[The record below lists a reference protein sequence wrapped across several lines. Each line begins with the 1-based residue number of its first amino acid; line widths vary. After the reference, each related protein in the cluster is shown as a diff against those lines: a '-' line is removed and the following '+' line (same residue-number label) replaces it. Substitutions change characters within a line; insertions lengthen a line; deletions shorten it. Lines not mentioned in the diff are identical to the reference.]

1 MVPRSVSYWLA
12 RSIESPNLNALDL
25 ISVVTQLIYVLI
37 FISVAL
43 RAVRQPTRAHGDMTL
58 FFGAVAFIIL
68 ASRVAALVGNAPPW
82 LTTVE
87 IAVLMALPYVLL
99 RLVDDFTHVRS
110 AIKRGAELGL
120 AAGVIATYA
129 TAPALPTPVIL
140 YVVLYFFGVSIY
152 CAFAFIRA
160 ARRSRGVTRR
170 RMEAISLGSILL
182 GTDILIAG
190 LTPLAG
196 PDDRAVLEALGQL
209 LGLGSGVA
217 YYLGFA
223 PPAILRRAWQEPEL
237 RAFLARSASLP
248 RLPAT
253 LDIVR
258 ELERGAAN
266 STGTTARIGLWQDD
280 TSKLRFWNEDETT
293 LDLEPG
299 KHFAGRAFEL
309 QRAIFSTDPI
319 RDNPDG
325 AADYRTRNVGAV
337 LAAPITA
344 GERRL
349 GVLTFSAER
358 PPIFAG
364 SDIEL
369 AKLLADQAAVILE
382 SRALIDHA
390 ARVRARE
397 EATRLKEDFL
407 SAAAHDLKTP
417 LTTVVAQAEFLE
429 RRATREPSAPADIAG
444 IRRVVRESKRL
455 AGLVGDLLDATRLE
469 QGRLVGEREPVD
481 IATLAQEVCTHDAS
495 DLSLCQVEA
504 SAPVVGVYDRRRVE
518 QLLQN
523 LVENA
528 RKYSPEQTPITIR
541 VWQEDGEARVAVADS
556 GIGIPAADLPR
567 IFERFSRASNVDDR
581 RFHGMGLGLFIC
593 RGIVEEHGGRIWV
606 ESEVGKGSTFHVAL
620 PIADGRRLN

>member
-1 MVPRSVSYWLA
+1 M
-12 RSIESPNLNALDL
+12 NALDL
-25 ISVVTQLIYVLI
+25 LSAVTQVIYVLI
-37 FISVAL
+37 FVSVAL
-43 RAVRQPTRAHGDMTL
+43 RTFRQPTRAHGDMTL
-58 FFGAVAFIIL
+58 FFAAIAFIIV
-68 ASRVAALVGNAPPW
+68 AARVAALISATPGW
-82 LTTVE
+82 LTAIE
-87 IAVLMALPYVLL
+87 IAVLMALPYILL
-99 RLVDDFTHVRS
+99 RLVDDFTNVRS
-110 AIKRGAELGL
+110 VIKRVAELGL
-120 AAGVIATYA
+120 AAGIVATYA
-129 TAPALPTPVIL
+129 TGPALPTPVTL
-140 YVVLYFFGVSIY
+140 YVVLYFFVVSTY
-152 CAFAFIRA
+152 CAIAFIRA

-190 LTPLAG
+190 LTPLAR
-196 PDDRAVLEALGQL
+196 PEDRAILQALGQL

-223 PPAILRRAWQEPEL
+223 PPPILRRAWQEPEL
-237 RAFLARSASLP
+237 RAFLARAASLP
-248 RLPAT
+248 RLPT
-253 LDIVR
+253 TVDIVR
-258 ELERGAAN
+258 ELEHGAAS
-266 STGTTARIGLWQDD
+266 STGTTARIGLWNDE
-280 TSKLRFWNEDETT
+280 TSTLRFWEDDGSTI
-293 LDLEPG
+293 DLEPG
-299 KHFAGRAFEL
+299 RHFAGRAFEL
-309 QRAIFSTDPI
+309 QRPIFSTNPI

-325 AADYRTRNVGAV
+325 AANYRSRSVGAV

-349 GVLTFSAER
+349 GVLTLSAER
-358 PPIFAG
+358 PPIFAM

-369 AKLLADQAAVILE
+369 AGLLADQAAVILE

-429 RRATREPSAPADIAG
+429 RRAMREPGAPADIAG

-469 QGRLVGEREPVD
+469 QGGLVGEREPVD
-481 IATLAQEVCTHDAS
+481 LATLAQEVCAHDPS
-495 DLSLCQVEA
+495 DVSVCQVEA
-504 SAPVVGVYDRRRVE
+504 SAPVVGVYDRRRIE

-523 LVENA
+523 LIENA
-528 RKYSPEQTPITIR
+528 KKYSPERTPINIK
-541 VWQEDGEARVAVADS
+541 VWQEDGEARLRVEDS

-606 ESEVGKGSTFHVAL
+606 ESEVGKGSTFHVGL
-620 PIADGRRLN
+620 PIAPGRRLN

>member
-1 MVPRSVSYWLA
+1 M
-12 RSIESPNLNALDL
+12 NALDL
-25 ISVVTQLIYVLI
+25 ISLLTQLIYVLI
-37 FISVAL
+37 FVSVAL
-43 RAVRQPTRAHGDMTL
+43 RAVRQPTGAHSDMTL

-68 ASRVAALVGNAPPW
+68 ASRVAALIGTAAPPW

-87 IAVLMALPYVLL
+87 IAVLMALPYLLL

-110 AIKRGAELGL
+110 AIKRAAELGL
-120 AAGVIATYA
+120 AAGIVATYA
-129 TAPALPTPVIL
+129 TAPTPPTPVIL
-140 YVVLYFFGVSIY
+140 YVVLYFFVVSLY
-152 CAFAFIRA
+152 CALAFIRS

-182 GTDILIAG
+182 GTDILITG

-196 PDDRAVLEALGQL
+196 PDDRAVLQALGQL

-237 RAFLARSASLP
+237 RAFLARAASLP

-266 STGTTARIGLWQDD
+266 STGTEARIGLWHDE
-280 TSKLRFWNEDETT
+280 TSNLRFWEDDGTT
-293 LDLEPG
+293 VDVEPG

-309 QRAIFSTDPI
+309 QRPIFSTNPV

-325 AADYRTRNVGAV
+325 ATNYRARNVGAV

-349 GVLTFSAER
+349 GVLTLTAVR
-358 PPIFAG
+358 PPIFAI

-369 AKLLADQAAVILE
+369 ASLIADQAAVILE

-429 RRATREPSAPADIAG
+429 RRATRDPSAPADLAG
-444 IRRVVRESKRL
+444 IKRVVRESKRL

-481 IATLAQEVCTHDAS
+481 IATLAQEICSHDTS
-495 DLSLCQVEA
+495 DLNLCQVEA
-504 SAPVVGVYDRRRVE
+504 SAPVVGVYDRRRIE

-523 LVENA
+523 LLENA
-528 RKYSPEQTPITIR
+528 KKYSPEQTPITIK
-541 VWQEDGEARVAVADS
+541 VWQEDGKARVAVTDS

-606 ESEVGKGSTFHVAL
+606 ESEVGKGSTFHVEL

>member
-1 MVPRSVSYWLA
+1 
-12 RSIESPNLNALDL
+12 LNALDL
-25 ISVVTQLIYVLI
+25 ISAVTQLIYVLI
-37 FISVAL
+37 FIIVAL
-43 RAVRQPTRAHGDMTL
+43 RGLRHPTRAHIDMTL
-58 FFGAVAFIIL
+58 FFGALAFVIL
-68 ASRVAALVGNAPPW
+68 ASRVATLIGTTAPPW
-82 LTTVE
+82 LVAIE
-87 IAVLMALPYVLL
+87 IAVLMAIPYILL
-99 RLVDDFTHVRS
+99 RLVDDFTQVGTP
-110 AIKRGAELGL
+110 IKRAAELGL
-120 AAGVIATYA
+120 AAGIIATYA
-129 TAPALPTPVIL
+129 TVATQPTSAATLPTTVTL
-140 YVVLYFFGVSIY
+140 YIVGYFFIVSMY
-152 CAFAFIRA
+152 CAIAFVRA
-160 ARRSRGVTRR
+160 ARRSKGVTRR

-182 GTDILIAG
+182 GTDLLIAG
-190 LTPLAG
+190 LTPLS
-196 PDDRAVLEALGQL
+196 PLDERAFFQALAQL
-209 LGLGSGVA
+209 LGLGSAVA

-237 RAFLARSASLP
+237 RSFLARAASLP
-248 RLPAT
+248 RLPTT

-258 ELERGAAN
+258 ELESGAAN

-280 TSKLRFWNEDETT
+280 TSKLRFWEDDGTT
-293 LDLEPG
+293 IDLEPG
-299 KHFAGRAFEL
+299 THFAGRAFEL
-309 QRAIFSTDPI
+309 QRAIFSTNPI
-319 RDNPDG
+319 RDNPAG
-325 AADYRTRNVGAV
+325 AVDYRTRNVGAV

-349 GVLTFSAER
+349 GVLTFSAPR
-358 PPIFAG
+358 PPIFAV

-369 AKLLADQAAVILE
+369 AGLLADQAAVVLE

-390 ARVRARE
+390 GRVRARE

-429 RRATREPSAPADIAG
+429 RRATREPSAPADLAG
-444 IRRVVRESKRL
+444 IRRIVRESKRL

-481 IATLAQEVCTHDAS
+481 LATLMQEVCGRDAG
-495 DLSLCQVEA
+495 DKTCEVVA

-518 QLLQN
+518 QLFQN
-523 LVENA
+523 LIENA
-528 RKYSPEQTPITIR
+528 RKYSPDRTPVQIR
-541 VWQEDGEARVAVADS
+541 VWQEEGEAHVAVADT

-606 ESEVGKGSTFHVAL
+606 ESELGKGSTFHVAL
-620 PIADGRRLN
+620 PIEAGRRLN

>member
-1 MVPRSVSYWLA
+1 
-12 RSIESPNLNALDL
+12 LNAFEL
-25 ISVVTQLIYVLI
+25 ISAVTQIIYVLI

-43 RAVRQPTRAHGDMTL
+43 RLARQPTRAHADMTL
-58 FFGAVAFIIL
+58 FFGATAFVIL
-68 ASRVAALVGNAPPW
+68 VSRVAALTGSAPPW

-87 IAVLMALPYVLL
+87 VAVLMALPYMLL
-99 RLVDDFTHVRS
+99 RLVDDFTHVRT
-110 AIKRGAELGL
+110 ALKRAAELGL
-120 AAGVIATYA
+120 AAGIVATSV
-129 TAPALPTPVIL
+129 TVPALPTPVML
-140 YVVLYFFGVSIY
+140 YVVLYFFVVSIS
-152 CAFAFIRA
+152 CAVAFFRS

-190 LTPLAG
+190 LTGLAR
-196 PDDRAVLEALGQL
+196 PDDRAVLQALGQL
-209 LGLGSGVA
+209 LGLGSGIA

-223 PPAILRRAWQEPEL
+223 PPPLLRRAWQEPEL
-237 RAFLARSASLP
+237 RAFLARAASLP
-248 RLPAT
+248 RLPTT

-258 ELERGAAN
+258 DLEHGAAS
-266 STGTTARIGLWQDD
+266 STGTAARIGLWQDD
-280 TSKLRFWNEDETT
+280 TSKLRFWEEDDKTV
-293 LDLEPG
+293 DLEPG
-299 KHFAGRAFEL
+299 THFAGRAFEL
-309 QRAIFSTDPI
+309 QRPIFSTDPI

-325 AADYRTRNVGAV
+325 AAAYRSRGIGAI

-349 GVLTFSAER
+349 GVLTLSAQR
-358 PPIFAG
+358 PPIFAA

-369 AKLLADQAAVILE
+369 AGLLADQAAVILE
-382 SRALIDHA
+382 SRALIDDA

-397 EATRLKEDFL
+397 EATRLKDDFL
-407 SAAAHDLKTP
+407 SAAAHDLRTP
-417 LTTVVAQAEFLE
+417 LTTIVAQAELLE
-429 RRATREPSAPADIAG
+429 RRAMREPTAPADIAG
-444 IRRVVRESKRL
+444 IRRVVREGKRL

-469 QGRLVGEREPVD
+469 QGGLVGEREPVD
-481 IATLAQEVCTHDAS
+481 LAVLAQELCAHDAVETS
-495 DLSLCQVEA
+495 SCRVEA
-504 SAPVVGVYDRRRVE
+504 SAPVVGEYDRRRVE

-523 LVENA
+523 LIENA
-528 RKYSPEQTPITIR
+528 RKYSPERTPIRIR
-541 VWQEDGEARVAVADS
+541 VWRQDGEARITVEDS

-620 PIADGRRLN
+620 PIADEGGSKR

>member
-1 MVPRSVSYWLA
+1 M
-12 RSIESPNLNALDL
+12 NALDL
-25 ISVVTQLIYVLI
+25 ISLVTQLIYVLI
-37 FISVAL
+37 FVSVAL
-43 RAVRQPTRAHGDMTL
+43 RTVRQPTGAHSDMTL

-68 ASRVAALVGNAPPW
+68 ASRVAALIGTAAPPW

-87 IAVLMALPYVLL
+87 IAVLMALPYLLL
-99 RLVDDFTHVRS
+99 RLVDDFTNVRS
-110 AIKRGAELGL
+110 AIKRAAELGL
-120 AAGVIATYA
+120 AAGIVATYA
-129 TAPALPTPVIL
+129 TAPTPPTPVIL
-140 YVVLYFFGVSIY
+140 YVVLYFFVVSLY
-152 CAFAFIRA
+152 CALAFIRS

-182 GTDILIAG
+182 GTDILITG

-196 PDDRAVLEALGQL
+196 PDDRAVLQALGQL

-237 RAFLARSASLP
+237 RAFLARAASLP

-266 STGTTARIGLWQDD
+266 STGTEARIGLWHDE
-280 TSKLRFWNEDETT
+280 TSNLRFWEDDGTT
-293 LDLEPG
+293 VDVEPG

-309 QRAIFSTDPI
+309 QRPIFSTNPV

-325 AADYRTRNVGAV
+325 ATNYRARNVGAV

-349 GVLTFSAER
+349 GVLTLTAVR
-358 PPIFAG
+358 PPIFAI

-369 AKLLADQAAVILE
+369 ASLIADQAAVILE

-429 RRATREPSAPADIAG
+429 RRATRDPSAPADLAG
-444 IRRVVRESKRL
+444 IKRVVRESKRL

-481 IATLAQEVCTHDAS
+481 IATLAQEICSHDTS
-495 DLSLCQVEA
+495 DLNLCQVEA
-504 SAPVVGVYDRRRVE
+504 SAPVVGVYDRRRIE

-523 LVENA
+523 LLENA
-528 RKYSPEQTPITIR
+528 KKYSPEQTPITIK
-541 VWQEDGEARVAVADS
+541 VWQEDGKARVAVTDS

-606 ESEVGKGSTFHVAL
+606 ESEVGKGSTFHVEL

>member
-1 MVPRSVSYWLA
+1 M
-12 RSIESPNLNALDL
+12 
-25 ISVVTQLIYVLI
+25 LI
-37 FISVAL
+37 FISVAWRTL
-43 RAVRQPTRAHGDMTL
+43 RQPTGGHLDMTL
-58 FFGAVAFIIL
+58 FFGAFAFVIVVARLTAII
-68 ASRVAALVGNAPPW
+68 GPTPPPW
-82 LTTVE
+82 VTTVLV
-87 IAVLMALPYVLL
+87 AVLMALPYLLL

-110 AIKRGAELGL
+110 TIKRAAEVGV
-120 AAGVIATYA
+120 AAGIVATYA
-129 TAPALPTPVIL
+129 TAPGLPTPVTL
-140 YVVLYFFGVSIY
+140 YLVAYFFVVSTY
-152 CAFAFIRA
+152 CAIAFIQA
-160 ARRSRGVTRR
+160 GRRSRGVTRR
-170 RMEAISLGSILL
+170 RLEAISLGSILL
-182 GTDILIAG
+182 GTDLLISG
-190 LTPLAG
+190 LSPLARA
-196 PDDRAVLEALGQL
+196 DDRVILQALGQL
-209 LGLGSGVA
+209 LGLGSGGA
-217 YYLGFA
+217 YFLGFA

-237 RAFLARSASLP
+237 RAFLHRAASLP
-248 RLPAT
+248 RLPTT

-258 ELERGAAN
+258 ELEQGAAN
-266 STGTTARIGLWQDD
+266 STGTSARIGLWQED
-280 TSKLRFWNEDETT
+280 TSKLRFWEDDDTT
-293 LDLEPG
+293 QEIEAG
-299 KHFAGRAFEL
+299 QHFAGRAFEL
-309 QRAIFSTDPI
+309 QRPIFSTDPI

-325 AADYRTRNVGAV
+325 AANYRARGVGAV

-349 GVLTFSAER
+349 GVLTFTASR
-358 PPIFAG
+358 PPIFAM
-364 SDIEL
+364 SDMEL

-429 RRATREPSAPADIAG
+429 RRAAREPSAPADISG

-481 IATLAQEVCTHDAS
+481 LATLAQEICARDTS
-495 DLSLCQVEA
+495 DLGTCEVDA
-504 SAPVVGVYDRRRVE
+504 NAPVVGVYDRRRVE
-518 QLLQN
+518 QLMQN

-528 RKYSPEQTPITIR
+528 KKYSPERTPIRIR
-541 VWQEDGEARVAVADS
+541 VWQQDGEARVAVQDS

-606 ESEVGKGSTFHVAL
+606 ESEVGRGSTFHVAL

>member
-1 MVPRSVSYWLA
+1 
-12 RSIESPNLNALDL
+12 
-25 ISVVTQLIYVLI
+25 
-37 FISVAL
+37 
-43 RAVRQPTRAHGDMTL
+43 
-58 FFGAVAFIIL
+58 
-68 ASRVAALVGNAPPW
+68 
-82 LTTVE
+82 
-87 IAVLMALPYVLL
+87 
-99 RLVDDFTHVRS
+99 
-110 AIKRGAELGL
+110 
-120 AAGVIATYA
+120 
-129 TAPALPTPVIL
+129 
-140 YVVLYFFGVSIY
+140 
-152 CAFAFIRA
+152 
-160 ARRSRGVTRR
+160 
-170 RMEAISLGSILL
+170 MEAISLGSILL

-190 LTPLAG
+190 LTPLAR
-196 PDDRAVLEALGQL
+196 PEDRAVLQALGQL

-223 PPAILRRAWQEPEL
+223 PPPILRRAWQEPEL
-237 RAFLARSASLP
+237 RAFLARAASLP
-248 RLPAT
+248 RLPTT

-266 STGTTARIGLWQDD
+266 STGTSANIGLWEDD
-280 TSKLRFWNEDETT
+280 TSKLRFWERDGTT
-293 LDLEPG
+293 VELEAG
-299 KHFAGRAFEL
+299 QHFAGRAFEL
-309 QRAIFSTDPI
+309 QRVIFSTDPI
-319 RDNPDG
+319 RDNPEL
-325 AADYRTRNVGAV
+325 AAGYRSRNIGAV

-349 GVLTFSAER
+349 GVLTLSAAR
-358 PPIFAG
+358 PPIFAI

-369 AKLLADQAAVILE
+369 ASLLADQAAVILE

-429 RRATREPSAPADIAG
+429 RRAVREPSAPADLAG

-469 QGRLVGEREPVD
+469 QGGLVGEREPVD
-481 IATLAQEVCTHDAS
+481 LATMAQEICTHDTGDNGS
-495 DLSLCQVEA
+495 CFVEA
-504 SAPVVGVYDRRRVE
+504 TAPVVGVYDRRRLE

-528 RKYSPEQTPITIR
+528 KKYSPDRTPVKIK
-541 VWQEDGEARVAVADS
+541 VWQEDGQARIAVEDR

-581 RFHGMGLGLFIC
+581 RFHGMGLGLYIC

-620 PIADGRRLN
+620 PVADGRRLN

>member
-1 MVPRSVSYWLA
+1 
-12 RSIESPNLNALDL
+12 
-25 ISVVTQLIYVLI
+25 
-37 FISVAL
+37 
-43 RAVRQPTRAHGDMTL
+43 MTL
-58 FFGAVAFIIL
+58 FFGAMTFIIVISRL
-68 ASRVAALVGNAPPW
+68 ATLIVATPPAWLVAL
-82 LTTVE
+82 E
-87 IAVLMALPYVLL
+87 IAILMALPYILL
-99 RLVDDFTHVRS
+99 RLVDDFTRVPTW
-110 AIKRGAELGL
+110 IKRAAELGL
-120 AAGVIATYA
+120 AVGIVTTYA
-129 TAPALPTPVIL
+129 TGPTLTTAVL
-140 YVVLYFFGVSIY
+140 LFVVVYFFVLSVY
-152 CAFAFIRA
+152 CAIAFIRA

-170 RMEAISLGSILL
+170 RMEGISLGTILL
-182 GTDILIAG
+182 GTGILIAG
-190 LTPLAG
+190 MTGLAAVE
-196 PDDRAVLEALGQL
+196 DRAVIQALSQL
-209 LGLGSGVA
+209 LFLGSGVA
-217 YYLGFA
+217 YFLGFA
-223 PPAILRRAWQEPEL
+223 PPPILRRAWQEPEL
-237 RAFLARSASLP
+237 RGFLARAASLP
-248 RLPAT
+248 RLPTT

-266 STGTTARIGLWQDD
+266 STGTAARIGLWQEDG
-280 TSKLRFWNEDETT
+280 SKLRFWEDDETT
-293 LDLEPG
+293 VDLEPG

-309 QRAIFSTDPI
+309 QRPIFSDDPI

-325 AADYRTRNVGAV
+325 AAGYRSRGVGAV

-349 GVLTFSAER
+349 GVLTLSAAR
-358 PPIFAG
+358 SPIFAV

-369 AKLLADQAAVILE
+369 AGLLADQAAVILE

-429 RRATREPSAPADIAG
+429 RRASRDPSAPADIAG

-455 AGLVGDLLDATRLE
+455 AGLVADLLDATRLE

-481 IATLAQEVCTHDAS
+481 LATLAQEICARDTS
-495 DLSLCQVEA
+495 DLGVCQVDA
-504 SAPVVGVYDRRRVE
+504 NAPVVGVYDRRRVE
-518 QLLQN
+518 QLFQN
-523 LVENA
+523 LIENA
-528 RKYSPEQTPITIR
+528 KKYSPERTPVSVK
-541 VWQEDGEARVAVADS
+541 VWQEDGEARVAVRDL

-606 ESEVGKGSTFHVAL
+606 ESEVGRGSTFHVAL

>member
-1 MVPRSVSYWLA
+1 
-12 RSIESPNLNALDL
+12 LNALDL
-25 ISVVTQLIYVLI
+25 TSLVTQIIFVLI

-43 RAVRQPTRAHGDMTL
+43 RTARQPTRAHTDITL
-58 FFGAVAFIIL
+58 FFGALTFVIL
-68 ASRVAALVGNAPPW
+68 ASRIATLTGTTPPPW
-82 LTTVE
+82 LTAVLVS
-87 IAVLMALPYVLL
+87 VLMAMPYILL
-99 RLVDDFTHVRS
+99 RLVDDFTLVRTP
-110 AIKRGAELGL
+110 IKRVAELGL
-120 AAGVIATYA
+120 AVGIVVTFAAV
-129 TAPALPTPVIL
+129 PTLTEPVTL
-140 YVVLYFFGVSIY
+140 YIVGYFFIVSIY
-152 CAFAFIRA
+152 CAIAFIRS
-160 ARRSRGVTRR
+160 ARRSKGVTRR

-182 GTDILIAG
+182 GTDLLIAG
-190 LTPLAG
+190 LTPLAA
-196 PDDRAVLEALGQL
+196 PDNRAILQALGQL
-209 LGLGSGVA
+209 LGLGSAIA

-223 PPAILRRAWQEPEL
+223 PPPILRRAWQEPEL
-237 RAFLARSASLP
+237 RAFLARAASLP
-248 RLPAT
+248 RLPTT
-253 LDIVR
+253 LHIVR

-280 TSKLRFWNEDETT
+280 TSKLRFWEDDDATV
-293 LDLEPG
+293 DLEPG

-309 QRAIFSTDPI
+309 QRPIFSTNPI
-319 RDNPDG
+319 RDNPEG
-325 AADYRTRNVGAV
+325 APNYRSRRVGAI

-349 GVLTFSAER
+349 GVLTLVAQRS
-358 PPIFAG
+358 PIFAA

-369 AKLLADQAAVILE
+369 ASLLADQAAVILE

-429 RRATREPSAPADIAG
+429 RRATRDPNAPADLAG
-444 IRRVVRESKRL
+444 IKRVVRESKRL

-481 IATLAQEVCTHDAS
+481 LATLAQDICAHDTVYPGK
-495 DLSLCQVEA
+495 CQVEA
-504 SAPVVGVYDRRRVE
+504 SAPVVGEYDRRRVE
-518 QLLQN
+518 QLFQN
-523 LVENA
+523 LIENA
-528 RKYSPEQTPITIR
+528 KKYSPERKPIKIKI
-541 VWQEDGEARVAVADS
+541 WQQEAEARVTVEDS

>member
-1 MVPRSVSYWLA
+1 M
-12 RSIESPNLNALDL
+12 
-25 ISVVTQLIYVLI
+25 LI

-43 RAVRQPTRAHGDMTL
+43 RALRQPTRAHTDMAL
-58 FFGAVAFIIL
+58 FFGALAFIIL
-68 ASRVAALVGNAPPW
+68 ASRIATFSGTTAPPW
-82 LTTVE
+82 L
-87 IAVLMALPYVLL
+87 IAIEVGVLMAMPYVLL
-99 RLVDDFTHVRS
+99 RLVDDFTRVRS
-110 AIKRGAELGL
+110 LVKRIAELGL
-120 AAGVIATYA
+120 AVGVVATFA
-129 TAPALPTPVIL
+129 AVPALPPPLTL
-140 YVVLYFFGVSIY
+140 YIVGYFFVVSLY
-152 CAFAFIRA
+152 CAIAFIRA
-160 ARRSRGVTRR
+160 SRRARGVTRR

-182 GTDILIAG
+182 GTDLVVAG
-190 LTPLAG
+190 LTPLA
-196 PDDRAVLEALGQL
+196 PDDSRAILQALGQV
-209 LGLGSGVA
+209 LGLSSAVA

-223 PPAILRRAWQEPEL
+223 PPPILRRAWQEPEL
-237 RAFLARSASLP
+237 RSFLARAASLP
-248 RLPAT
+248 RLPTT

-258 ELERGAAN
+258 ELERGATN
-266 STGTTARIGLWQDD
+266 STGTAARIGLWQED
-280 TSKLRFWNEDETT
+280 TSKLRFWEDDDTT
-293 LDLEPG
+293 IDVEPG
-299 KHFAGRAFEL
+299 KHFTGRVFEL
-309 QRAIFSTDPI
+309 QRPIFSTNPI

-325 AADYRTRNVGAV
+325 AAAYRTRNIGAV
-337 LAAPITA
+337 LATPITA

-349 GVLTFSAER
+349 GVLSFSAAR

-369 AKLLADQAAVILE
+369 AGLLADQAAVILE

-390 ARVRARE
+390 TRVRARE

-429 RRATREPSAPADIAG
+429 RRAVREPSAPADLAG

-469 QGRLVGEREPVD
+469 QGGLVGEREPVD
-481 IATLAQEVCTHDAS
+481 LATLAQEVCAHDTPDRS
-495 DLSLCQVEA
+495 ICRVEA
-504 SAPVVGVYDRRRVE
+504 SAPVVGAYDRRRVE

-528 RKYSPEQTPITIR
+528 KKYSPDLTPIKVK
-541 VWQEDGEARVAVADS
+541 VWQEDAEARVAVEDS

-567 IFERFSRASNVDDR
+567 IFERFSRASNVDDK

-606 ESEVGKGSTFHVAL
+606 ESEIGKGSTFHVAL

>member
-1 MVPRSVSYWLA
+1 M
-12 RSIESPNLNALDL
+12 NALDL
-25 ISVVTQLIYVLI
+25 ISAVTQIIYVLI
-37 FISVAL
+37 FINVAL
-43 RAVRQPTRAHGDMTL
+43 HTVRQPTRAHADMTL
-58 FFGAVAFIIL
+58 FFGATAFVILVA
-68 ASRVAALVGNAPPW
+68 RVAPLIGTTPPW

-87 IAVLMALPYVLL
+87 IAILMALPYILL
-99 RLVDDFTHVRS
+99 RLVDDFTRVRGTFKH
-110 AIKRGAELGL
+110 AAELGL
-120 AAGVIATYA
+120 AAGIVAAYA
-129 TAPALPTPVIL
+129 TGPTLPALVTL
-140 YVVLYFFGVSIY
+140 YIVLYFFVVSLF
-152 CAFAFIRA
+152 CAIAFIRS
-160 ARRSRGVTRR
+160 ARQSRGVTRR

-182 GTDILIAG
+182 GTDILISG
-190 LTPLAG
+190 LTGLAG
-196 PDDRAVLEALGQL
+196 TDDRAVLQALGLL
-209 LGLGSGVA
+209 LGLGSGIA

-223 PPAILRRAWQEPEL
+223 PPPILRRAWQEPEL
-237 RAFLARSASLP
+237 RAFLARAASLP
-248 RLPAT
+248 RLPTT

-266 STGTTARIGLWQDD
+266 STGTTARIALWQED
-280 TSKLRFWNEDETT
+280 TSKLRFWEEDGEVV
-293 LDLEPG
+293 DLEPG
-299 KHFAGRAFEL
+299 THFAGRAFEL
-309 QRAIFSTDPI
+309 QRPIFSTNPV

-325 AADYRTRNVGAV
+325 AAAYRSRSVGAV

-349 GVLTFSAER
+349 GVLTLSAQR
-358 PPIFAG
+358 PPIFAA

-369 AKLLADQAAVILE
+369 AALLSDQAAVILE

-429 RRATREPSAPADIAG
+429 RRALREPTAPADIAG

-481 IATLAQEVCTHDAS
+481 LATLAHEVCTRDTI
-495 DLSLCQVEA
+495 DPGNCQVEA
-504 SAPVVGVYDRRRVE
+504 SAPVVGAYDRRRVE

-523 LVENA
+523 LIENA
-528 RKYSPEQTPITIR
+528 KKYSPEGTPIKIK
-541 VWQEDGEARVAVADS
+541 VWQEDGEARITVEDS

>member
-1 MVPRSVSYWLA
+1 M
-12 RSIESPNLNALDL
+12 NALEL
-25 ISVVTQLIYVLI
+25 ISAVTQIIYVTI
-37 FISVAL
+37 FISVVQ
-43 RAVRQPTRAHGDMTL
+43 RAIRQPTRAHVDIAL
-58 FFGAVAFIIL
+58 FFGAVASIIL
-68 ASRVAALVGNAPPW
+68 ASRIASLTATTAPPW
-82 LTTVE
+82 LTTLEVAIL
-87 IAVLMALPYVLL
+87 IAVPYILL
-99 RLVDDFTHVRS
+99 RLVDDFTHVRGR
-110 AIKRGAELGL
+110 IKRAAELGL
-120 AAGVIATYA
+120 AAGIVATVA
-129 TAPALPTPVIL
+129 TSPALPTPVLL
-140 YVVLYFFGVSIY
+140 YVVLYFFIVSIY
-152 CAFAFIRA
+152 CAIAVIRA

-190 LTPLAG
+190 LTSLARAE
-196 PDDRAVLEALGQL
+196 DRAVLQALGQL
-209 LGLGSGVA
+209 LGLGSGIA

-223 PPAILRRAWQEPEL
+223 PPPILRRAWQEPEL
-237 RAFLARSASLP
+237 RAFLARAASLP
-248 RLPAT
+248 RLPTT

-266 STGTTARIGLWQDD
+266 STGTSARIGLWQDD
-280 TSKLRFWNEDETT
+280 SSKLRFWEDDGTT
-293 LDLEPG
+293 VDLEGG

-309 QRAIFSTDPI
+309 QRPIFSANPVRDDP
-319 RDNPDG
+319 D
-325 AADYRTRNVGAV
+325 AAAGYRARKVGAV

-349 GVLTFSAER
+349 GVLTLNAER
-358 PPIFAG
+358 PPIFAL

-369 AKLLADQAAVILE
+369 AALLADQAAVILE

-429 RRATREPSAPADIAG
+429 RQAVRDPSAPADLAG

-455 AGLVGDLLDATRLE
+455 AGLVGDLLDASRLE
-469 QGRLVGEREPVD
+469 QGGLVGEREPVD
-481 IATLAQEVCTHDAS
+481 LPTLAQEICMRDAA
-495 DLSLCQVEA
+495 DAGNCLVEA
-504 SAPVVGVYDRRRVE
+504 SAPVVGVFDRRRVE

-528 RKYSPEQTPITIR
+528 KKYSPERTPVRIK
-541 VWQEDGEARVAVADS
+541 VWQEESEARFTVEDS

-581 RFHGMGLGLFIC
+581 RFHGMGLGLYIC

>member
-1 MVPRSVSYWLA
+1 
-12 RSIESPNLNALDL
+12 
-25 ISVVTQLIYVLI
+25 VLV
-37 FISVAL
+37 FFSVAL
-43 RAVRQPTRAHGDMTL
+43 RTVRQPTPAHGDMTL
-58 FFGAVAFIIL
+58 FFGATAFIIL
-68 ASRVAALVGNAPPW
+68 ISRIAMLVGATPPPPW

-87 IAVLMALPYVLL
+87 IAILMALPYVLL
-99 RLVDDFTHVRS
+99 RLVDDFTRVS
-110 AIKRGAELGL
+110 GAIKRAAELAL
-120 AAGVIATYA
+120 AAGIVAAYA
-129 TAPALPTPVIL
+129 TGPTLVTPVLL
-140 YVVLYFFGVSIY
+140 YVVGYFFVVSLF
-152 CAFAFIRA
+152 CAVAFIRS
-160 ARRSRGVTRR
+160 ARRSKGVTRR

-190 LTPLAG
+190 LTGFAR
-196 PDDRAVLEALGQL
+196 PDDEAVLQALGQL
-209 LGLGSGVA
+209 FGLGSAVA

-223 PPAILRRAWQEPEL
+223 PPPILRRAWQEPEL

-258 ELERGAAN
+258 ELEHGAAN
-266 STGTTARIGLWQDD
+266 STGTSARIALRQDD
-280 TSKLRFWNEDETT
+280 VSTLRYWEEDGAAV
-293 LDLEPG
+293 DLEPG
-299 KHFAGRAFEL
+299 THFAGRAFEL
-309 QRAIFSTDPI
+309 QRPIFSTNPI

-325 AADYRTRNVGAV
+325 AAGYRSRSIGAV
-337 LAAPITA
+337 LATPITA

-349 GVLTFSAER
+349 GVLILSAQR
-358 PPIFAG
+358 APIFAA

-369 AKLLADQAAVILE
+369 ATLLADQAAVILE

-390 ARVRARE
+390 GRVKARE

-407 SAAAHDLKTP
+407 SAAAHDLRTP

-444 IRRVVRESKRL
+444 IRRIVRESKRL
-455 AGLVGDLLDATRLE
+455 AGLVGDLLDATRLD
-469 QGRLVGEREPVD
+469 QGRLIGEREPVD
-481 IATLAQEVCTHDAS
+481 LATLVQEVGLQVGS
-495 DLSLCQVEA
+495 DTNDFQVES

-523 LVENA
+523 LIENA
-528 RKYSPEQTPITIR
+528 KKYSPQQTPIKIK
-541 VWQEDGEARVAVADS
+541 VWQEDGEARLDVEDS

>member
-1 MVPRSVSYWLA
+1 
-12 RSIESPNLNALDL
+12 
-25 ISVVTQLIYVLI
+25 VLI
-37 FISVAL
+37 FISVTL
-43 RAVRQPTRAHGDMTL
+43 RAIAHPTRAHIDMTL
-58 FFGAVAFIIL
+58 FFGALAFLIL
-68 ASRVAALVGNAPPW
+68 VSRTAALTGTTATPW
-82 LTTVE
+82 LVALE
-87 IAVLMALPYVLL
+87 VAVLIAMPYVLL
-99 RLVDDFTHVRS
+99 RLVDDFTRVRS
-110 AIKRGAELGL
+110 PVKRAAELGL
-120 AAGVIATYA
+120 AAGIVATYA
-129 TAPALPTPVIL
+129 TVATETTPAATLPTPVTL
-140 YVVLYFFGVSIY
+140 YIVLYFFVVSAY
-152 CAFAFIRA
+152 CAIAFIRA
-160 ARRSRGVTRR
+160 SHRSKGVTRR

-182 GTDILIAG
+182 GTDLLIAG
-190 LTPLAG
+190 LTPFTPL
-196 PDDRAVLEALGQL
+196 DDRAVFQALAQL
-209 LGLGSGVA
+209 LGLGSAVA

-223 PPAILRRAWQEPEL
+223 PPPILRRAWQEPEL
-237 RAFLARSASLP
+237 RSFLARAASLP

-258 ELERGAAN
+258 ELERGASN
-266 STGTTARIGLWQDD
+266 STGTSARIGLWQDD
-280 TSKLRFWNEDETT
+280 TSKLRFWEDDGTV

-309 QRAIFSTDPI
+309 QRPIFSTNPI
-319 RDNPDG
+319 RENPDG
-325 AADYRTRNVGAV
+325 ADGYRTRNVGAV
-337 LAAPITA
+337 LATPITA

-349 GVLTFSAER
+349 GVLTLSAQR
-358 PPIFAG
+358 PPIFAV

-369 AKLLADQAAVILE
+369 AGLLADQAAVVLE

-429 RRATREPSAPADIAG
+429 RRATREPNAPADIAG
-444 IRRVVRESKRL
+444 IRRIVRESKRL
-455 AGLVGDLLDATRLE
+455 TGLVGDLLDATRLE
-469 QGRLVGEREPVD
+469 QGKLVGEREPVD
-481 IATLAQEVCTHDAS
+481 LATLAQEICAHDTGDETCAV
-495 DLSLCQVEA
+495 DA

-518 QLLQN
+518 QLFQN
-523 LVENA
+523 LIENA
-528 RKYSPEQTPITIR
+528 KKYSPERTPIRIK
-541 VWQEDGEARVAVADS
+541 VWQENGEAQVTIEDS

-581 RFHGMGLGLFIC
+581 RFHGMGLGLYIC

>member
-1 MVPRSVSYWLA
+1 
-12 RSIESPNLNALDL
+12 
-25 ISVVTQLIYVLI
+25 
-37 FISVAL
+37 
-43 RAVRQPTRAHGDMTL
+43 
-58 FFGAVAFIIL
+58 
-68 ASRVAALVGNAPPW
+68 
-82 LTTVE
+82 
-87 IAVLMALPYVLL
+87 
-99 RLVDDFTHVRS
+99 
-110 AIKRGAELGL
+110 
-120 AAGVIATYA
+120 
-129 TAPALPTPVIL
+129 
-140 YVVLYFFGVSIY
+140 
-152 CAFAFIRA
+152 
-160 ARRSRGVTRR
+160 
-170 RMEAISLGSILL
+170 MEAISLGSILL
-182 GTDILIAG
+182 GTDLVVAGTDARWRRMTIA
-190 LTPLAG
+190 PSC
-196 PDDRAVLEALGQL
+196 RR
-209 LGLGSGVA
+209 SGRSSASSSAVA

-223 PPAILRRAWQEPEL
+223 PPPILRRAWQEPEL
-237 RAFLARSASLP
+237 RSFLARAASLP
-248 RLPAT
+248 RLPTT

-258 ELERGAAN
+258 ELERGATN
-266 STGTTARIGLWQDD
+266 STGTAARIGLWQEH
-280 TSKLRFWNEDETT
+280 TSKLRFWEDNDAT
-293 LDLEPG
+293 LDIEPG
-299 KHFAGRAFEL
+299 RNFAGRAFEL
-309 QRAIFSTDPI
+309 QRPIFSANPI

-325 AADYRTRNVGAV
+325 AASYRSRNIGAV
-337 LAAPITA
+337 LVTPITA

-349 GVLTFSAER
+349 GVLAFSAAR
-358 PPIFAG
+358 APIFAV

-369 AKLLADQAAVILE
+369 AGLLADQAAVVLE

-429 RRATREPSAPADIAG
+429 RRAVREPSAPADLAG

-469 QGRLVGEREPVD
+469 QGGLVGEREPVD
-481 IATLAQEVCTHDAS
+481 LATLAQEVCAHDTP
-495 DLSLCQVEA
+495 DRGICLVEA
-504 SAPVVGVYDRRRVE
+504 NAPVVGAYDRRRVE

-528 RKYSPEQTPITIR
+528 KKYSPDRTPITIK
-541 VWQEDGEARVAVADS
+541 VWQEDSEARVAVEDS

-567 IFERFSRASNVDDR
+567 IFERFSRASNVDDK

>member
-1 MVPRSVSYWLA
+1 
-12 RSIESPNLNALDL
+12 
-25 ISVVTQLIYVLI
+25 VLI
-37 FISVAL
+37 FISVTL
-43 RAVRQPTRAHGDMTL
+43 RAVRQPTRAHTDMAL
-58 FFGAVAFIIL
+58 FFGALAFVIL
-68 ASRVAALVGNAPPW
+68 ASRIATLSRTTPPPW
-82 LTTVE
+82 LIAVE
-87 IAVLMALPYVLL
+87 VGVLMAMPYILL
-99 RLVDDFTHVRS
+99 RLVDDFTHVR
-110 AIKRGAELGL
+110 AVVKRVAELGFVV
-120 AAGVIATYA
+120 GVIATFVSV
-129 TAPALPTPVIL
+129 PALPPPLTL
-140 YVVLYFFGVSIY
+140 YIVGYFFVVSLYDGVD
-152 CAFAFIRA
+152 
-160 ARRSRGVTRR
+160 SRKSPPGALAVTRR

-182 GTDILIAG
+182 GTSLVVAG
-190 LTPLAG
+190 LTPFA
-196 PDDRAVLEALGQL
+196 PDDNRAILQALGQL
-209 LGLGSGVA
+209 FSLSSAVA

-223 PPAILRRAWQEPEL
+223 PPPILRRAWQEPEL
-237 RAFLARSASLP
+237 RSFLARAASLP
-248 RLPAT
+248 RLPTT

-258 ELERGAAN
+258 ELERGATN
-266 STGTTARIGLWQDD
+266 STGTAARIGLWQEH
-280 TSKLRFWNEDETT
+280 TSKLRFWEDDDTT
-293 LDLEPG
+293 VDLEPG
-299 KHFAGRAFEL
+299 THFAGRAFEL
-309 QRAIFSTDPI
+309 QRPIFSGNPI

-325 AADYRTRNVGAV
+325 AAGYRSRNIGAV
-337 LAAPITA
+337 LATPITA

-349 GVLTFSAER
+349 GVLAFSAER
-358 PPIFAG
+358 APIFAV

-369 AKLLADQAAVILE
+369 AGLLADQAAVVLE
-382 SRALIDHA
+382 SRVLIDHA

-429 RRATREPSAPADIAG
+429 RRAVREPSAPADLAG

-481 IATLAQEVCTHDAS
+481 LATLAQEVCAHDTA
-495 DLSLCQVEA
+495 DRGICQVEA
-504 SAPVVGVYDRRRVE
+504 TAPVVGAYDRRRIE

-528 RKYSPEQTPITIR
+528 KKYSPDRTPIKIK
-541 VWQEDGEARVAVADS
+541 VWQEDAEARVAVEDS

-567 IFERFSRASNVDDR
+567 IFERFSRASNVDDK

>member
-1 MVPRSVSYWLA
+1 M
-12 RSIESPNLNALDL
+12 NALDL
-25 ISVVTQLIYVLI
+25 ISLVTQLIYVLI
-37 FISVAL
+37 FVSVAL
-43 RAVRQPTRAHGDMTL
+43 RAVRQPTGAHSDMTL

-68 ASRVAALVGNAPPW
+68 ASRVAALIGTAAPPW

-87 IAVLMALPYVLL
+87 IAVLMALPYLLL
-99 RLVDDFTHVRS
+99 RLVDDFTNVRS
-110 AIKRGAELGL
+110 AIKRAAELGL
-120 AAGVIATYA
+120 AAGIVATYA
-129 TAPALPTPVIL
+129 TAPTPPTPVIL
-140 YVVLYFFGVSIY
+140 YVVLYFFVVSLY
-152 CAFAFIRA
+152 CALAFIRS

-182 GTDILIAG
+182 GTDILITG

-196 PDDRAVLEALGQL
+196 PDDRAVLQALGQL

-237 RAFLARSASLP
+237 RAFLARAASLP

-266 STGTTARIGLWQDD
+266 STGTEARIGLWHDE
-280 TSKLRFWNEDETT
+280 TSNLRFWEDDGTT
-293 LDLEPG
+293 VDVEPG

-309 QRAIFSTDPI
+309 QRPIFSTNPV

-325 AADYRTRNVGAV
+325 ATNYRARNVGAV

-349 GVLTFSAER
+349 GVLTLTAAR
-358 PPIFAG
+358 PPIFAI

-369 AKLLADQAAVILE
+369 ASLIADQAAVILE

-429 RRATREPSAPADIAG
+429 RRATRDPSAPADLAG
-444 IRRVVRESKRL
+444 IKRVVRESKRL

-481 IATLAQEVCTHDAS
+481 IATLAQEICSHDTS
-495 DLSLCQVEA
+495 DLNLCQVEA
-504 SAPVVGVYDRRRVE
+504 SAPVVGVYDRRRIE

-523 LVENA
+523 LLENA
-528 RKYSPEQTPITIR
+528 KKYSPEQTPITIK
-541 VWQEDGEARVAVADS
+541 VWQEDGKARVAVTDS

-606 ESEVGKGSTFHVAL
+606 ESEVGKGSTFHVEL

>member
-1 MVPRSVSYWLA
+1 
-12 RSIESPNLNALDL
+12 
-25 ISVVTQLIYVLI
+25 VTQIIYVLI
-37 FISVAL
+37 FVSVAL
-43 RAVRQPTRAHGDMTL
+43 RTIRQPTQAHADMTL
-58 FFGAVAFIIL
+58 FFGSTAFIIL
-68 ASRVAALVGNAPPW
+68 ISRVAAIVGATPPPLVTA
-82 LTTVE
+82 VE
-87 IAVLMALPYVLL
+87 IAILMALPYILL
-99 RLVDDFTHVRS
+99 RLVDDFTYVR
-110 AIKRGAELGL
+110 AWIKRVAELGL
-120 AAGVIATYA
+120 AAGVVATYA
-129 TAPALPTPVIL
+129 AGVVTPVLL
-140 YVVLYFFGVSIY
+140 YVVVYFFVLSVY
-152 CAFAFIRA
+152 CAVAFIRTG
-160 ARRSRGVTRR
+160 RRGRGVTRR
-170 RMEAISLGSILL
+170 RMEAISLGSILI
-182 GTDILIAG
+182 GTGILLAG
-190 LTPLAG
+190 LNGFARPE
-196 PDDRAVLEALGQL
+196 DRAVLQALEQL
-209 LGLGSGVA
+209 LFLGSGAA

-237 RAFLARSASLP
+237 RAFLARAASLP
-248 RLPAT
+248 RLPT
-253 LDIVR
+253 TIDIVR

-266 STGTTARIGLWQDD
+266 STGTTARIGLWQEE
-280 TSKLRFWNEDETT
+280 TAKLRFWEDDGTT
-293 LDLEPG
+293 VELEPG
-299 KHFAGRAFEL
+299 RHFAGRAFEL
-309 QRAIFSTDPI
+309 QRPIFSTDPL

-325 AADYRTRNVGAV
+325 AAGYRARGVGAV

-349 GVLTFSAER
+349 GVLTLSASR
-358 PPIFAG
+358 PPIFAV

-369 AKLLADQAAVILE
+369 AGLLADQAAVILE

-407 SAAAHDLKTP
+407 SAAAPSLKTA

-429 RRATREPSAPADIAG
+429 RRAAREPSAPADIAG
-444 IRRVVRESKRL
+444 IKRVVRESKRL

-469 QGRLVGEREPVD
+469 QGKLVGEREPVD
-481 IATLAQEVCTHDAS
+481 LATLAQEVCAHDAS
-495 DLSLCQVEA
+495 DPGLCQVDA

-528 RKYSPEQTPITIR
+528 KKYSPERTPIRIK
-541 VWQEDGEARVAVADS
+541 VWQQDGEARVTVQDF

>member
-1 MVPRSVSYWLA
+1 V
-12 RSIESPNLNALDL
+12 
-25 ISVVTQLIYVLI
+25 
-37 FISVAL
+37 
-43 RAVRQPTRAHGDMTL
+43 
-58 FFGAVAFIIL
+58 
-68 ASRVAALVGNAPPW
+68 
-82 LTTVE
+82 
-87 IAVLMALPYVLL
+87 
-99 RLVDDFTHVRS
+99 
-110 AIKRGAELGL
+110 
-120 AAGVIATYA
+120 
-129 TAPALPTPVIL
+129 
-140 YVVLYFFGVSIY
+140 
-152 CAFAFIRA
+152 
-160 ARRSRGVTRR
+160 
-170 RMEAISLGSILL
+170 
-182 GTDILIAG
+182 
-190 LTPLAG
+190 
-196 PDDRAVLEALGQL
+196 
-209 LGLGSGVA
+209 
-217 YYLGFA
+217 
-223 PPAILRRAWQEPEL
+223 
-237 RAFLARSASLP
+237 
-248 RLPAT
+248 
-253 LDIVR
+253 
-258 ELERGAAN
+258 
-266 STGTTARIGLWQDD
+266 
-280 TSKLRFWNEDETT
+280 
-293 LDLEPG
+293 EPG
-299 KHFAGRAFEL
+299 THFAGRAFEL

-349 GVLTFSAER
+349 GVLTLSAER

-369 AKLLADQAAVILE
+369 ASLLADQAAVILE

-429 RRATREPSAPADIAG
+429 RRATRDPGAPADVEG

-481 IATLAQEVCTHDAS
+481 IATLAQEVCSHDAS
-495 DLSLCQVEA
+495 APNICQVEA

-528 RKYSPEQTPITIR
+528 KKYSPEQTPITIR
-541 VWQEDGEARVAVADS
+541 VWQEDGEARVAVEDS

-606 ESEVGKGSTFHVAL
+606 ESEVGRGSTFHVAL
-620 PIADGRRLN
+620 PIADERRLN

>member
-1 MVPRSVSYWLA
+1 M
-12 RSIESPNLNALDL
+12 NALDL
-25 ISVVTQLIYVLI
+25 ISLVTQLIYVLI
-37 FISVAL
+37 FVSVAL
-43 RAVRQPTRAHGDMTL
+43 RTVRQPTGAHSDMTL

-68 ASRVAALVGNAPPW
+68 ASRVAALIGTAAPPW

-87 IAVLMALPYVLL
+87 IAVLMALPYLLL

-120 AAGVIATYA
+120 AAGIVATYA
-129 TAPALPTPVIL
+129 TAPTPPTPVIL
-140 YVVLYFFGVSIY
+140 YVVLYFFVVSLY
-152 CAFAFIRA
+152 CALAFIRS

-182 GTDILIAG
+182 GTDILITG

-196 PDDRAVLEALGQL
+196 PDDRAVLQALGQL

-237 RAFLARSASLP
+237 RAFLARAASLP

-266 STGTTARIGLWQDD
+266 STGTEARIGLWHDE
-280 TSKLRFWNEDETT
+280 TSNLRFWEDDGTT
-293 LDLEPG
+293 VDVEPG

-309 QRAIFSTDPI
+309 QRPIFSTNPV

-325 AADYRTRNVGAV
+325 ATNYRARNVGAV

-349 GVLTFSAER
+349 GVLTLTAVR
-358 PPIFAG
+358 PPIFAI

-369 AKLLADQAAVILE
+369 ASLIADQAAVILE
-382 SRALIDHA
+382 SRAMIDHA

-429 RRATREPSAPADIAG
+429 RRATRDPSAPADLAG
-444 IRRVVRESKRL
+444 IKRVVRESKRL

-481 IATLAQEVCTHDAS
+481 IATLAQEICSHDTS
-495 DLSLCQVEA
+495 DLTLCQVEA
-504 SAPVVGVYDRRRVE
+504 SAPVVGVYDRRRIE

-523 LVENA
+523 LLENA
-528 RKYSPEQTPITIR
+528 KKYSPEQTPITIK
-541 VWQEDGEARVAVADS
+541 VWQEDGKARVAVTDS

-606 ESEVGKGSTFHVAL
+606 ESEVGKGSTFHVEL

>member
-1 MVPRSVSYWLA
+1 LS
-12 RSIESPNLNALDL
+12 ALDL
-25 ISVVTQLIYVLI
+25 ISAATQIIYVLI
-37 FISVAL
+37 FVSVAL
-43 RAVRQPTRAHGDMTL
+43 RAVRQPTRAHTDMAL
-58 FFGAVAFIIL
+58 FFGATAFIIVV
-68 ASRVAALVGNAPPW
+68 SRLAALVGATPPW
-82 LTTVE
+82 LTTLSVV
-87 IAVLMALPYVLL
+87 IVMALPYILL
-99 RLVDDFTHVRS
+99 RLVDDFTHVRG
-110 AIKRGAELGL
+110 AIKRAAELGL
-120 AAGVIATYA
+120 AAGIVAAYA
-129 TAPALPTPVIL
+129 TAPRLPLPVTIYL
-140 YVVLYFFGVSIY
+140 VLYFFVVSTF
-152 CAFAFIRA
+152 CAIAFIRA
-160 ARRSRGVTRR
+160 SRHSRGVTQR
-170 RMEAISLGSILL
+170 RMEAISLGSILI

-190 LTPLAG
+190 LTPLARS
-196 PDDRAVLEALGQL
+196 DDQILLRALAQL
-209 LGLGSGVA
+209 LGLGSGIA

-223 PPAILRRAWQEPEL
+223 PPPILRRAWQEPEL
-237 RAFLARSASLP
+237 RAFLARAASLP
-248 RLPAT
+248 RLPTT

-258 ELERGAAN
+258 ELERGAAS

-280 TSKLRFWNEDETT
+280 TSTLRFWQDDDTT
-293 LDLEPG
+293 IDLEPG

-309 QRAIFSTDPI
+309 QRRIFSADPI

-325 AADYRTRNVGAV
+325 AAGYRSRNVGAV

-349 GVLTFSAER
+349 GVLTLTAPR
-358 PPIFAG
+358 PPIFAA

-369 AKLLADQAAVILE
+369 AGLIADQAAVILE

-429 RRATREPSAPADIAG
+429 RRAAREPSAPADLAG

-455 AGLVGDLLDATRLE
+455 ASLVGDLLDATRLE

-481 IATLAQEVCTHDAS
+481 LATLAQDVCTRDTS
-495 DLSLCQVEA
+495 DPGICQVEA
-504 SAPVVGVYDRRRVE
+504 NAPVVGVYDRRRVE

-528 RKYSPEQTPITIR
+528 KKYSPERTPIKIK
-541 VWQEDGEARVAVADS
+541 VWQQVGEARVSVQDA

-606 ESEVGKGSTFHVAL
+606 ESEVGKGSTFHVGL

>member
-1 MVPRSVSYWLA
+1 M
-12 RSIESPNLNALDL
+12 NALDL
-25 ISVVTQLIYVLI
+25 ISLVTQLIYVLI
-37 FISVAL
+37 FVSVAL
-43 RAVRQPTRAHGDMTL
+43 RTVRQPTGAHSDMTL

-68 ASRVAALVGNAPPW
+68 ASRVAALIGTAAPPW

-87 IAVLMALPYVLL
+87 IAVLMALPYLLL
-99 RLVDDFTHVRS
+99 RLVDDFTNVRS
-110 AIKRGAELGL
+110 AIKRAAELGL
-120 AAGVIATYA
+120 AAGIVATYA
-129 TAPALPTPVIL
+129 TAPTPPTPVIL
-140 YVVLYFFGVSIY
+140 YVVLYFFVVSLY
-152 CAFAFIRA
+152 CALAFIRS

-182 GTDILIAG
+182 GTDILITG

-196 PDDRAVLEALGQL
+196 PDDRAVLQALGQL

-237 RAFLARSASLP
+237 RAFLARAASLP

-266 STGTTARIGLWQDD
+266 STGTEARIGLWHDE
-280 TSKLRFWNEDETT
+280 TSNLRFWEDDGTT
-293 LDLEPG
+293 VDVEPG

-309 QRAIFSTDPI
+309 QRPIFSTNPV

-325 AADYRTRNVGAV
+325 ATNYRARNVGAV

-349 GVLTFSAER
+349 GVLTLTAVR
-358 PPIFAG
+358 PPIFAI

-369 AKLLADQAAVILE
+369 ASLIADQAAVILE

-429 RRATREPSAPADIAG
+429 RRATRDPSAPADLAG
-444 IRRVVRESKRL
+444 IKRVVRESKRL

-481 IATLAQEVCTHDAS
+481 IATLAQEICSHDTS
-495 DLSLCQVEA
+495 DLTLCQVEA
-504 SAPVVGVYDRRRVE
+504 SAPVVGVYDRRRIE

-523 LVENA
+523 LLENA
-528 RKYSPEQTPITIR
+528 KKYSPEQTPITIK
-541 VWQEDGEARVAVADS
+541 VWQEDGKARVAVTDS

-606 ESEVGKGSTFHVAL
+606 ESEVGKGSTFHVEL

>member
-1 MVPRSVSYWLA
+1 
-12 RSIESPNLNALDL
+12 
-25 ISVVTQLIYVLI
+25 VLI
-37 FISVAL
+37 FISVML
-43 RAVRQPTRAHGDMTL
+43 RATRQPTRAHTDMAL
-58 FFGAVAFIIL
+58 FFGAISFVIVV
-68 ASRVAALVGNAPPW
+68 SRAAALARTTLPPW
-82 LTTVE
+82 LMAVE
-87 IAVLMALPYVLL
+87 VSVLMAMPYILL
-99 RLVDDFTHVRS
+99 RLVDDFTHVRTVT
-110 AIKRGAELGL
+110 KRMAELGL
-120 AAGVIATYA
+120 AAAVVATFA
-129 TAPALPTPVIL
+129 AGLVTPVLL
-140 YVVLYFFGVSIY
+140 YVVFYFFALSLY
-152 CAFAFIRA
+152 CAFAFVRA

-170 RMEAISLGSILL
+170 RMEAISLGAILL
-182 GTDILIAG
+182 GTGILIAG
-190 LTPLAG
+190 LAGLAATE
-196 PDDRAVLEALGQL
+196 DRAVLQAIGQL
-209 LGLGSGVA
+209 FSLGSGVA

-223 PPAILRRAWQEPEL
+223 PPPILRRAWQEPEL
-237 RAFLARSASLP
+237 RTFLARAASLP
-248 RLPAT
+248 RLPTT

-266 STGTTARIGLWQDD
+266 STGTAARIGLWQEDA
-280 TSKLRFWNEDETT
+280 SKLRFWEDDGTT
-293 LDLEPG
+293 IDLEPG
-299 KHFAGRAFEL
+299 THFAGRAFEL
-309 QRAIFSTDPI
+309 QRPIFSTNPI

-325 AADYRTRNVGAV
+325 AAVYRSRNVGAI

-349 GVLTFSAER
+349 GVLTLSAQR
-358 PPIFAG
+358 SPIFAG

-369 AKLLADQAAVILE
+369 AGLLADQAAVILE

-390 ARVRARE
+390 TRVRARE

-429 RRATREPSAPADIAG
+429 RRAVREPSAPADLAG

-455 AGLVGDLLDATRLE
+455 ASLVGDLLDATRLE

-481 IATLAQEVCTHDAS
+481 LATMAREICAHDAAGPIS
-495 DLSLCQVEA
+495 CDVDA
-504 SAPVVGVYDRRRVE
+504 DIPVVGVYDRRRVE

-528 RKYSPEQTPITIR
+528 KKYSPERTPVMVK
-541 VWQEDGEARVAVADS
+541 VWQEHEEARVTVADS
-556 GIGIPAADLPR
+556 GIGIPAADLPQ
-567 IFERFSRASNVDDR
+567 IFERFSRASNVDDK

>member
-1 MVPRSVSYWLA
+1 LS
-12 RSIESPNLNALDL
+12 ALDL
-25 ISVVTQLIYVLI
+25 ISAATQIIYVLI
-37 FISVAL
+37 FVSVAL
-43 RAVRQPTRAHGDMTL
+43 RAVRQPTRAHTDMAL
-58 FFGAVAFIIL
+58 FFGATAFIIVV
-68 ASRVAALVGNAPPW
+68 SRLAALVGATPPW
-82 LTTVE
+82 LTTLSVV
-87 IAVLMALPYVLL
+87 IVMALPYILL
-99 RLVDDFTHVRS
+99 RLVDDFTHVRG
-110 AIKRGAELGL
+110 AIKRAAELGL
-120 AAGVIATYA
+120 AAGIVAAYA
-129 TAPALPTPVIL
+129 TAPRLPLPVTIYL
-140 YVVLYFFGVSIY
+140 VLYFFVVSTF
-152 CAFAFIRA
+152 CAIAVIRA
-160 ARRSRGVTRR
+160 SRHSRGVTQR
-170 RMEAISLGSILL
+170 RMEAISLGSILI

-190 LTPLAG
+190 LTPLARS
-196 PDDRAVLEALGQL
+196 DDQILLRALAQL
-209 LGLGSGVA
+209 LGLGSGIA

-223 PPAILRRAWQEPEL
+223 PPPILRRAWQEPEL
-237 RAFLARSASLP
+237 RGFLARAASLP
-248 RLPAT
+248 RLPTT

-258 ELERGAAN
+258 ELERGAAS

-280 TSKLRFWNEDETT
+280 TSTLRFWQDDDTT
-293 LDLEPG
+293 IDLEPG

-309 QRAIFSTDPI
+309 QRRIFSADPI

-325 AADYRTRNVGAV
+325 AAGYRSRNVGAV

-349 GVLTFSAER
+349 GVLTLTAPR
-358 PPIFAG
+358 PPIFAA

-369 AKLLADQAAVILE
+369 AGLIADQAAVILE

-429 RRATREPSAPADIAG
+429 RRAAREPSAPADLAG

-455 AGLVGDLLDATRLE
+455 ASLVGDLLDATRLE

-481 IATLAQEVCTHDAS
+481 LATLAQDVCTRDTS
-495 DLSLCQVEA
+495 DPGICQVEA
-504 SAPVVGVYDRRRVE
+504 NAPVVGVYDRRRVE

-528 RKYSPEQTPITIR
+528 KKYSPERTPIKIK
-541 VWQEDGEARVAVADS
+541 VWQQVGEARVSVQDA

-606 ESEVGKGSTFHVAL
+606 ESEVGKGSTFHVGL